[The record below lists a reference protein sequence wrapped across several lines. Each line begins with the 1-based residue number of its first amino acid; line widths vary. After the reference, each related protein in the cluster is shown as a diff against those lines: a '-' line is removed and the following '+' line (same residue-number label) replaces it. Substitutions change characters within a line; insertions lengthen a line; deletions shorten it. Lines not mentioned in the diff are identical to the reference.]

1 MHGRMTDACG
11 PPQKLCLVRPDG
23 IDRVSPAITQGESR
37 MVRGMVGVLL
47 ALLVMAAPGAAG
59 AQGGSKAETMAG
71 AAAYA
76 EACAACHRTPARF
89 MRRHLDK
96 TAAEREAHFE
106 AFLSKHYAPEPATR
120 AAIIAW
126 LEANHTSP

>member
-1 MHGRMTDACG
+1 
-11 PPQKLCLVRPDG
+11 
-23 IDRVSPAITQGESR
+23 
-37 MVRGMVGVLL
+37 MVGLLL

-59 AQGGSKAETMAG
+59 AQGGSQAEVTAG

-76 EACAACHRTPARF
+76 EACASCHRTPARF

-96 TAAEREAHFE
+96 TPAQRQTHFDE
-106 AFLSKHYAPEPATR
+106 FLTKHHAPAPATR

-126 LEANHTSP
+126 LEANHTSR